1 MGVVFNDKFM
11 SRARVVPSR
20 RLYEVSK
27 AIHGLFDPPETPT
40 RLLADTSAC
49 EEA

>member
-11 SRARVVPSR
+11 SRARVVPPR
-20 RLYEVSK
+20 RLCDVSK

-40 RLLADTSAC
+40 RLLADTFAC